1 MSAGPP
7 LPRYS
12 AGGFRPVSDGAPVD
26 ERQAIDVLDELLCA
40 IAGGG
45 TPNRSQANTYSSC
58 RSDLLQS
65 RAKALLPGF
74 LYQCLTIF
82 KFREF
87 INLYDPDV
95 ALRQAFVRRA
105 MERCRAMLASNASA
119 TAVEPA
125 RARPGDL
132 SDPQQWMR

>member
-1 MSAGPP
+1 M
-7 LPRYS
+7 
-12 AGGFRPVSDGAPVD
+12 SDGAP
-26 ERQAIDVLDELLCA
+26 IDVQHALEVLEELLRGVA
-40 IAGGG
+40 AGAP
-45 TPNRSQANTYSSC
+45 PNRSDANVYSSC

-87 INLYDPDV
+87 INLYDPDIV
-95 ALRQAFVRRA
+95 LRQAFVRRA
-105 MERCRAMLASNASA
+105 FERCRAVLASN
-119 TAVEPA
+119 TAGAVVEPA
-125 RARPGDL
+125 RARPGDP

>member
-1 MSAGPP
+1 MA
-7 LPRYS
+7 
-12 AGGFRPVSDGAPVD
+12 DGAPVD
-26 ERQAIDVLDELLCA
+26 EQHAIDMLEELLCG

-105 MERCRAMLASNASA
+105 MERCRAMLASNTGAA
-119 TAVEPA
+119 TVEPA
-125 RARPGDL
+125 RARPADP
-132 SDPQQWMR
+132 SDPKQWMR

>member
-1 MSAGPP
+1 
-7 LPRYS
+7 
-12 AGGFRPVSDGAPVD
+12 VSDGAPVD
-26 ERQAIDVLDELLCA
+26 ERNAIDVLEELLCG

-45 TPNRSQANTYSSC
+45 TPNRSQANTYSNC

-74 LYQCLTIF
+74 LYQCLTVF

-87 INLYDPDV
+87 INLYDPDPS
-95 ALRQAFVRRA
+95 LRQAFVRRA
-105 MERCRAMLASNASA
+105 MERCRAMLGANTSA
-119 TAVEPA
+119 AAVEPA
-125 RARPGDL
+125 RARPADP